1 MKSSIRLARSL
12 GLALVIGHL
21 GGFTTAALAQ
31 TPAAATIT
39 KLTAVEVQQTG
50 KPPTGP
56 FPIVIEH
63 DPGLAT
69 HTIYRP
75 RELSLDKHGVL
86 VWGEGGCAKN
96 GLTFP
101 EYLSEIASHGFVVIA
116 GRPADR
122 ATSRRSTSGRGRTS
136 ARWRRTSAGWWRS
149 SGRRWRSAG
158 GPLHDGERCGSRRRH
173 GLARSAK

>member
-21 GGFTTAALAQ
+21 GGVTTAALAQ

-39 KLTAVEVQQTG
+39 KLTPVEVQQTG

-75 RELSLDKHGVL
+75 RELSLDKHAVL

-116 GRPADR
+116 DGPPIARPAG
-122 ATSRRSTSGRGRTS
+122 APPPG
-136 ARWRRTSAGWWRS
+136 
-149 SGRRWRSAG
+149 AG
-158 GPLHDGERCGSRRRH
+158 GPPPGGGARVRPVVALLRRR
-173 GLARSAK
+173 AVTVRRRTASPW